1 MLFQDIWRKWETA
14 RKTIYSHF
22 QQSFDELR
30 ARVKDLGNRDHSG
43 DWLVD
48 REGLKPIT
56 DDIKMVESP
65 FETLSEERY
74 YQQSKRSQ
82 YYKDFQLV
90 KEEIISWS
98 ITWEKNDLDC
108 LQYTGYILN
117 NWIGLAS
124 LWSNIHLG
132 CQSKDS
138 RKTVIFGME
147 QNIWKLWLCHNPPRT
162 QGIIELHQKLTK
174 HITLSTKKT
183 KSWFSYCWLQ
193 VKEDIFSSTLSN
205 QFVQNRKKPN

>member
-48 REGLKPIT
+48 HEGLKPIT

-82 YYKDFQLV
+82 YYKDYHKEFQLV
-90 KEEIISWS
+90 KEEIKSSS
-98 ITWEKNDLDC
+98 ITSEKNYL
-108 LQYTGYILN
+108 
-117 NWIGLAS
+117 
-124 LWSNIHLG
+124 
-132 CQSKDS
+132 
-138 RKTVIFGME
+138 
-147 QNIWKLWLCHNPPRT
+147 
-162 QGIIELHQKLTK
+162 
-174 HITLSTKKT
+174 
-183 KSWFSYCWLQ
+183 YCPQ
-193 VKEDIFSSTLSN
+193 
-205 QFVQNRKKPN
+205 